1 MQKKVL
7 SKTEQQSAF
16 QRSNSRSE
24 GRKSRKMLGHHATE
38 FRRVEVEGSLSST
51 RTKALPHAYGGG
63 ALSTRAQRP
72 KLASKCCPTLHAR
85 SLSLSLSRH
94 ISLWPA
100 LALCLPLCAR
110 RTLLS
115 WCVTMYSCHQK
126 FNVCMQ
132 HSLCWNPRKLRVDK
146 TNLRLYGFYL

>member
-63 ALSTRAQRP
+63 ALSARAQRP

-85 SLSLSLSRH
+85 SLSLSH
-94 ISLWPA
+94 AISLSGQHWLSVCHCVRAAPC
-100 LALCLPLCAR
+100 CLG
-110 RTLLS
+110 
-115 WCVTMYSCHQK
+115 V
-126 FNVCMQ
+126 
-132 HSLCWNPRKLRVDK
+132 
-146 TNLRLYGFYL
+146 